1 MTQEKLI
8 ERIKTEAFFVS
19 SKEIDISAVT
29 ENLNQYPEIKD
40 NNLMIQF
47 AQKYHMLVFDR
58 IEKESK
64 DRLHIQ
70 IYPFTSPRTIAEWQ
84 GEKKNVIGV
93 AWISNASGSIETI
106 FTNQPFNFLFTYC

>member
-8 ERIKTEAFFVS
+8 ERIKNEAFFVS

-29 ENLNQYPEIKD
+29 ENLNQYPEIKN

-58 IEKESK
+58 IEKKSK

-84 GEKKNVIGV
+84 GEKKM
-93 AWISNASGSIETI
+93 
-106 FTNQPFNFLFTYC
+106 